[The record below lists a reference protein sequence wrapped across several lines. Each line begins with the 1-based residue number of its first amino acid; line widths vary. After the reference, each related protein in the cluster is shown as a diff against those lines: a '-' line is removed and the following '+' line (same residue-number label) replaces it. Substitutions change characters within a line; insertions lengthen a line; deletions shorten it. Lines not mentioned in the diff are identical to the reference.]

1 MTDKHKGP
9 RSIDQQIADAE
20 AKVARL
26 KEQARKQET
35 AGKIILGG
43 ALLSAAE
50 DDPDMLR
57 LAVELIEKRV
67 TRVHDSDRIAPLL
80 RKLKADLAA
89 NDKAKK

>member
-1 MTDKHKGP
+1 MTDKPKGP

-43 ALLSAAE
+43 ALLAAAE
-50 DDPDMLR
+50 DDPDMLK
-57 LAVELIEKRV
+57 LAIELIEKRV

-80 RKLKADLAA
+80 RRLKADMAA
-89 NDKAKK
+89 NDKKKG